1 MSDYS
6 YIPSNPE
13 DCKKI
18 VKVLKEISD
27 ANMRIAGE
35 KDFIKEAVADM
46 SEAFEIP
53 KKVLNKWVR
62 WYVADD
68 SDKVQKEL
76 EETISSFQQ
85 LMEKGNVKAA

>member
-53 KKVLNKWVR
+53 KKGLNKHND
-62 WYVADD
+62 Y
-68 SDKVQKEL
+68 Q
-76 EETISSFQQ
+76 
-85 LMEKGNVKAA
+85 NV

>member
-27 ANMRIAGE
+27 ANMRIAG
-35 KDFIKEAVADM
+35 KRTL
-46 SEAFEIP
+46 S
-53 KKVLNKWVR
+53 KKL
-62 WYVADD
+62 
-68 SDKVQKEL
+68 SL
-76 EETISSFQQ
+76 T
-85 LMEKGNVKAA
+85 